1 MENFFE
7 FSDTIIKLYELK
19 GYQKGRNIRYALLK
33 FKKFISAEIKID
45 NIDKNLIK
53 QYETYLRVEKAQS
66 DSTIRSDFKILKIIF
81 NKAVE
86 KQIIKYVNNPFY
98 KYKLP
103 AQISK
108 KEHLNQEEIKAI
120 EDIELPKNRIVN
132 KIRDLF
138 LFSYYCG
145 GIRISDLLILKK
157 SDYDK
162 TYINYLALKNNY
174 QHRIKVPIK
183 AKKIIEKYQKI
194 DCPNKFLIPM
204 FKRKIDIN
212 NEQELFEKKSS
223 KINQINLG
231 LKTIAFEA
239 GIKKNL
245 SFHCSRHA
253 FATNA
258 ITKGVSIK
266 NVSKILG
273 HSNIQMTLHYA
284 KIEASL
290 LDNAMDKF
298 ND

>member
-1 MENFFE
+1 
-7 FSDTIIKLYELK
+7 
-19 GYQKGRNIRYALLK
+19 
-33 FKKFISAEIKID
+33 
-45 NIDKNLIK
+45 
-53 QYETYLRVEKAQS
+53 
-66 DSTIRSDFKILKIIF
+66 
-81 NKAVE
+81 
-86 KQIIKYVNNPFY
+86 
-98 KYKLP
+98 
-103 AQISK
+103 
-108 KEHLNQEEIKAI
+108 
-120 EDIELPKNRIVN
+120 
-132 KIRDLF
+132 
-138 LFSYYCG
+138 
-145 GIRISDLLILKK
+145 
-157 SDYDK
+157 
-162 TYINYLALKNNY
+162 
-174 QHRIKVPIK
+174 
-183 AKKIIEKYQKI
+183 
-194 DCPNKFLIPM
+194 M

-239 GIKKNL
+239 GIKKKL